1 MNQFQFS
8 ELVLFFS
15 GPAIKEVEY
24 VYRRPESI
32 FRMGVRLVLH
42 LTGSQKE
49 KLVGILLSILASLL
63 FSAAENFMS
72 ESEEDDE

>member
-1 MNQFQFS
+1 MYRPGIHFQ
-8 ELVLFFS
+8 S
-15 GPAIKEVEY
+15 GVM
-24 VYRRPESI
+24 S
-32 FRMGVRLVLH
+32 VLH

-49 KLVGILLSILASLL
+49 KLVVILLSILASLL